1 MPRHSPG
8 ARRAARIIAA
18 LALVFTA
25 LGPVSTPTSAADGP
39 TMEARILLGGH
50 ARLGSWVAISVH
62 LKNDGPA
69 VAGELRLS
77 GGSQGQTRFGKAVEL
92 PTQSD
97 QVHVLYAQPPA
108 FGSDLAVAL
117 VDGNTTI
124 ATAKASFNTHDAT
137 QLVVA
142 VIAEHPE
149 RIVGSLD
156 LLPNQNQVAPAV
168 VSLTPDDLPERV
180 EAWGAVDRIVWQD
193 VDSERLSTPQ
203 RDALRGWIA
212 GGGRLVIAGGTVGPK
227 ALSAFPDSLLPYRPV
242 VTTDVPAASLSG
254 ILGQLPPTATTLPA
268 LSGSLIAGRTLASVG
283 DQVVAA
289 ERPYGSGSVTL
300 IGFDPTVDWI
310 AKTDTS
316 GNLWR
321 RLLPARTTGGLSFID
336 DNMLVNAVS
345 QLPTLALPPITGLL
359 ALLIAYILL
368 IGPVNYLIL
377 KRLDRREWAWV
388 TMPILIVVFA
398 AGAYAYGAALRGSDV
413 IVNEIAIV
421 RGAPGATEGAAQAY
435 LGVFSPTRS
444 VYQVSVPGGALLSTS
459 INGDVFGGVGA
470 TSVLDVLQG
479 DPARVRDLAV
489 GFGSLRTIRAE
500 TAVAV
505 PLIEADLR
513 LEDGH
518 LRGTVKNASTQRLE
532 RPAVVLGQTVA
543 VLDDL
548 EPGAAA
554 TIDVAV
560 QFGQFTQSL
569 SDKVAG
575 QFFGNEGT
583 MTPELARTYVRHYMV
598 DQLTY
603 DPNMGTTNILSADG
617 PVVLAW
623 DSSEVLAVEIAGQK
637 PRHLG
642 NVLYYLPARLA
653 IHGSTTFRSDL
664 LRSTVIEADAVVFN
678 RDATSVNFG
687 RGSITMAYRPIGFE
701 GRLTATQLA
710 IGLNSG
716 EKGLAVEPV
725 PVKPLASL
733 PPACEPSPTDDCVP
747 DVVDGLAEVELF
759 DIEAGAWKP
768 LPHFQSGTQ
777 YAIDSPAR
785 YVDPT
790 SGTVLVRFVNDVS
803 ENVGFSVDVS
813 ITGDVE

>member
-1 MPRHSPG
+1 MPRHSPV
-8 ARRAARIIAA
+8 ARRAIRIVAVI
-18 LALVFTA
+18 ALVLTA
-25 LGPVSTPTSAADGP
+25 LGPVPRPAAAVGGP

-69 VAGELRLS
+69 VNGELRLS
-77 GGSQGQTRFGKAVEL
+77 GGSQRQTSFGKAVEL

-108 FGSDLAVAL
+108 FGGDLTVAL
-117 VDGNTTI
+117 VDHDTTI
-124 ATAKASFNTHDAT
+124 ATAKAPFTTHDAT

-142 VIAEHPE
+142 VVAEHPE
-149 RIVGSLD
+149 RIVGNLD

-168 VSLTPDDLPERV
+168 LSLTPDDLPERV
-180 EAWGAVDRIVWQD
+180 EAWGAIDRIVWQD

-203 RDALRGWIA
+203 RDALRGWVA

-242 VTTDVPAASLSG
+242 VTGDVPPASLSG
-254 ILGQLPPTATTLPA
+254 ILGQLPATATTLPA

-289 ERPYGSGSVTL
+289 ERPYGAGSVTL

-310 AKTDTS
+310 ARTDTS

-321 RLLPARTTGGLSFID
+321 RLLPARTGGGLTFSD
-336 DNMLVNAVS
+336 DNLLVNAVS

-388 TMPILIVVFA
+388 TMPALIVVFA

-444 VYQVSVPGGALLSTS
+444 VYQLTVPGGALLSTS
-459 INGDVFGGVGA
+459 INGDMFGGVGA
-470 TSVLDVLQG
+470 TNVLDVLQG

-500 TAVAV
+500 TPVTV
-505 PLIEADLR
+505 PLVEADLR

-543 VLDDL
+543 VLGDL
-548 EPGAAA
+548 EPGMEAKV
-554 TIDVAV
+554 DVAV
-560 QFGQFTQSL
+560 QFGQFAQSL
-569 SDKVAG
+569 SDKVVG
-575 QFFGNEGT
+575 PFLGNEGT
-583 MTPELARTYVRHYMV
+583 MTPEVARTYVRHYMV

-603 DPNMGTTNILSADG
+603 DSQMGTTNLLTADG

-623 DSSEVLAVEIAGQK
+623 DSSELVPVEIAGQK

-653 IHGSTTFRSDL
+653 VHGRTTFRSDL
-664 LRSTVIEADAVVFN
+664 LRSTVIGADAVLFSK
-678 RDATSVNFG
+678 DPSSVNFG
-687 RGSITMAYRPIGFE
+687 RGALTMAYRPIGFE
-701 GRLTATQLA
+701 GRMAVTELA

-716 EKGLAVEPV
+716 DTRLTAPI
-725 PVKPLASL
+725 PLKPLASI
-733 PPACEPSPTDDCVP
+733 PPACQPSATEDCVA
-747 DVVDGLAEVELF
+747 DAFDGIPEVELF
-759 DIEAGAWKP
+759 DIESGTWHR
-768 LPHFQSGTQ
+768 LPHMENGVR
-777 YAIDSPAR
+777 YAVDSPAR

-790 SGTVLVRFVNDVS
+790 AGTVLIRYVNDLS
-803 ENVGFSVDVS
+803 DGVGFSVDVAL
-813 ITGDVE
+813 TGDVE